1 MVVGAVFR
9 SRWPHTAVIARLDV
23 LSGDIPDGCSETSLT
38 LHHRMELAFWEAFHA
53 VASGV
58 SHGSTT

>member
-1 MVVGAVFR
+1 LRR
-9 SRWPHTAVIARLDV
+9 SAEKTWMAGTSV

-58 SHGSTT
+58 SHGSTA

>member
-1 MVVGAVFR
+1 MLNHLSVVMAGLV
-9 SRWPHTAVIARLDV
+9 V
-23 LSGDIPDGCSETSLT
+23 LSGDIPDRCSETSLT

-58 SHGSTT
+58 SYGSTA